1 MKKNLLVSTAALLT
15 LSVGQ
20 LVAHEG
26 HEHGASHP
34 ATITGE
40 VIDPVCYL
48 SHDSRGPDHAE
59 CARMCAKNGI
69 GLGILQD
76 KTGTIYISL
85 PVDHSNPNAKL
96 LDYAGQRVEVKGT
109 VFRKGGLT
117 GIFVQEVKP
126 LGNPAKSTVNAK
138 R

>member
-1 MKKNLLVSTAALLT
+1 MKKDLLLCIAVLLT
-15 LSVGQ
+15 LSARQ

-26 HEHGASHP
+26 HEHGVSHP

-48 SHDSRGPDHAE
+48 SHDSRGPDHTE

-76 KTGTIYISL
+76 KTGTIYVSL

-96 LDYAGQRVEVKGT
+96 LDYAGQHVEVKGT

-117 GIFVQEVKP
+117 GISIDSVRAVQVS
-126 LGNPAKSTVNAK
+126 AVHH
-138 R
+138 

>member
-1 MKKNLLVSTAALLT
+1 MKKHLLVCTAVLLS

-26 HEHGASHP
+26 HEHGGSHP

-59 CARMCAKNGI
+59 CARMCAKNGNA
-69 GLGILQD
+69 LGILQD

-96 LDYAGQRVEVKGT
+96 MDYAGQHVEVKGT

-117 GIFVQEVKP
+117 GISIDSVRAVK
-126 LGNPAKSTVNAK
+126 ASAVHH
-138 R
+138 